1 MTFDL
6 CVLLFVIMIVNYEPK
21 LDYSDVLIVPKT
33 SEVKSRKDVSLTV
46 ETAFK
51 CGSKWSGVPIMTAN
65 MSTVSTHEMALAL
78 SEYEM
83 VTCLR
88 KGGEYYVTF
97 ATAYPEKEKY
107 VSLTLG
113 LDADSKL
120 FVDTATIK
128 DPTFVCV
135 DVANGYMIEFHNFI
149 KKVRDK
155 WPTSILIAGNVVTQ
169 EGVEELSKA
178 GADLVKVG
186 IGSGSMCL
194 TRRVAG
200 VGYPQLSAVIEC
212 AETAAA
218 LGIGIVSD
226 GGIVH
231 PGDFAK
237 SFVAGSAFVMAGGV
251 FAGHDECGGE
261 IRHSNNNA
269 SLTMLHYGM
278 SSKTANERYNGGLK
292 DYRAS
297 EGRTV
302 EVPYRGSVHHTVQE
316 ILGGLRSAC
325 SYVGA
330 FNLPDL
336 YSRGT
341 MVKVNRTIN
350 TIFENHEI

>member
-1 MTFDL
+1 MHMFHCDHNIPLGTA
-6 CVLLFVIMIVNYEPK
+6 
-21 LDYSDVLIVPKT
+21 LDYSDVLIVPSI
-33 SEVKSRKDVSLTV
+33 SEVKSRKDVSLEV
-46 ETAFK
+46 ETTFR
-51 CGSKWSGVPIMTAN
+51 CGTSWRGVPIMAAN
-65 MSTVSTHEMALAL
+65 MSTVATHEMAKVLA
-78 SEYEM
+78 EHKM

-88 KGGEYYVTF
+88 KGGDYYNAF
-97 ATAYPEKEKY
+97 AISYPEIEKY

-120 FVDTATIK
+120 FVDRSDIK

-135 DVANGYMIEFHNFI
+135 DVANGYMTEFHKFV
-149 KKVRDK
+149 KKVREK
-155 WPTSILIAGNVVTQ
+155 WPKSILIAGNVVTH
-169 EGVEELSKA
+169 EGVLALSEV

-200 VGYPQLSAVIEC
+200 VGYPQLSAVLEC

-218 LGIGIVSD
+218 SGIGIVAD
-226 GGIVH
+226 GGIIY

-237 SFVAGSAFVMAGGV
+237 SFVAGSAFVMAGGI

-261 IRHSNNNA
+261 IRHMEHGR
-269 SLTMLHYGM
+269 LTMLHYGM
-278 SSKTANERYNGGLK
+278 SSKTANEKYNGGLS

-302 EVPYRGSVHHTVQE
+302 EVPYRGSVRNTIQE
-316 ILGGLRSAC
+316 IFGGIRSAC

-330 FNLPDL
+330 FDLPSL
-336 YSRGT
+336 YERGKI
-341 MVKVNRTIN
+341 VRVNRTIN
-350 TIFENHEI
+350 NVFEEHEI